1 MYARAFWTI
10 LVCLAA
16 LLLAL
21 PAAAVTV
28 GLSEMS
34 SDFGEPNEPTDP
46 NDIPANVTIEV
57 GEFDGTNA
65 GDELRITID
74 NTLSTY
80 DVSEFWLNYSSDV
93 ASVDS
98 LLSFPDLDGGWD
110 LQGSTSVD
118 GFGTFA
124 FGATVDGGVAGVGA
138 TVDLVENGSSE
149 VFLLAFTCVGGA
161 TCTEDDFNQNNDP
174 QGKAVALKFRNGLNT
189 VDGDSAWGASGSN
202 SPPATPEPG
211 TLLLGGIALLV
222 AARLRRR

>member
-1 MYARAFWTI
+1 
-10 LVCLAA
+10 
-16 LLLAL
+16 
-21 PAAAVTV
+21 
-28 GLSEMS
+28 MS

-57 GEFDGTNA
+57 GELDGTNA

-138 TVDLVENGSSE
+138 TVDLVENGTSE
-149 VFLLAFTCVGGA
+149 VFLLA
-161 TCTEDDFNQNNDP
+161 
-174 QGKAVALKFRNGLNT
+174 L
-189 VDGDSAWGASGSN
+189 
-202 SPPATPEPG
+202 
-211 TLLLGGIALLV
+211 
-222 AARLRRR
+222 AARHAGARHPAARGHRPAGGGEVATALIGAGPRPRRSIQNAPDRSGAFLRLRPLQFGGRARRAGELETGSR